1 MKHFFKSI
9 HSAML
14 FGFLSLLIPIIL
26 VFLWISVNFT
36 ENSIIE
42 NSKKYTYQL
51 IEQVNDTVDS
61 YIDFMENISNIAL
74 YSGTH
79 YKYLVNDFKS
89 ANEEHMLR
97 SEIINQFSTVIETR
111 NDIYCIGI
119 IGENGRLLVND
130 DTQTINENVDVREK
144 TWYNEAIAA
153 KGEIVL
159 TAAHVQNLIDDN
171 YRWVVNLSRAVMDPS
186 GKNPVGVFWV
196 DLNFN
201 TLSDLCDGIDLGKK
215 GYVFVLDNKGNIVYH
230 PKQELIYSGL
240 KLERTNEAMKNNQS
254 SFIIDEELKGESKL
268 FTVSRS
274 EKTGWAV
281 VGVSFV
287 NELLKAQEK
296 IKRVYL
302 GMVIMMIPIVIIISY
317 ILSKKITRPIKMLKN
332 SMKEVE
338 LGNFNPASPILIDG
352 SEIGKLGKTFSIMTE
367 KIGFLMEE
375 KLRDEKFKREAE
387 MKALQSQINP
397 HFIYNTLDSIVWMAE
412 SGNNEDVI
420 LMTVSLAR
428 LLRLSISNES
438 SVVRVWDEIKY
449 CESYLTIQKQRY
461 LDELSYEINVPENL
475 MECPIIKLTLQPL
488 VENAI
493 YHGIKYGKG
502 EGNIIISGY
511 ETEKYVVI
519 SVEDNGAGMNK
530 EQLSKVLDK
539 KETEGKKT
547 GLGVHNVNQRIK
559 LYFGAEYGLYYE
571 SIEGE
576 GTKVNVKL
584 PKTYLEPEL
593 RRC

>member
-14 FGFLSLLIPIIL
+14 FAFLSLLIPIIL
-26 VFLWISVNFT
+26 VFFWVSVNFT

-51 IEQVNDTVDS
+51 IDQVNDTVDS

-89 ANEEHMLR
+89 AHEEQILR

-119 IGENGRLLVND
+119 MGQNGKILIND
-130 DTQTINENVDVREK
+130 DTQIINENVDVREK
-144 TWYNEAIAA
+144 TWYNEAIEA
-153 KGEIVL
+153 KGAIVL
-159 TAAHVQNLIDDN
+159 TAAHVQNLIDNN

-201 TLSDLCDGIDLGKK
+201 TLSNLCDGIDLGKK
-215 GYVFVLDNKGNIVYH
+215 GYVFVLDKKGNIVYH

-240 KLERTNEAMKNNQS
+240 KLERTNEAMKNTQS
-254 SFIIDEELKGESKL
+254 SFIVDEELKGESKL

-367 KIGFLMEE
+367 KIGSLMDE

-412 SGNNEDVI
+412 SGNNDDVI

-461 LDELSYEINVPENL
+461 LDELSYEINISEDL

-502 EGNIIISGY
+502 NGKIIISGY
-511 ETEKYVVI
+511 LTDEFAFIV
-519 SVEDNGAGMNK
+519 VEDNGAGMSNK
-530 EQLSKVLDK
+530 QLLKVLDK
-539 KETEGKKT
+539 KETEVKKS
-547 GLGVHNVNQRIK
+547 GLGVYNVNQRIK
-559 LYFGAEYGLYYE
+559 LYFGTEYGLYYE

-576 GTKVNVKL
+576 GTKVSIKL

-593 RRC
+593 RRY

>member
-14 FGFLSLLIPIIL
+14 FAFLSLFIPIII
-26 VFLWISVNFT
+26 VFSWISVNFT

-51 IEQVNDTVDS
+51 IDQVNDTVDS

-74 YSGTH
+74 YSSTH
-79 YKYLVNDFKS
+79 LKYLTNDFK
-89 ANEEHMLR
+89 NEDEEKLLK

-119 IGENGRLLVND
+119 IGENGRLLIND
-130 DTQTINENVDVREK
+130 GTQKINENVDVREK
-144 TWYNEAIAA
+144 IWYNEAIAA

-159 TAAHVQNLIDDN
+159 TAAHVQNIIDDN

-186 GKNPVGVFWV
+186 KKKAVGVFWV

-201 TLSDLCDGIDLGKK
+201 TLSNLCDGIDLGKR

-240 KLERTNEAMKNNQS
+240 KLEKIDEAMRNTES
-254 SFIIDEELKGESKL
+254 AFIVNEKIKEDSKL

-287 NELLKAQEK
+287 EELLKDQDK
-296 IKRVYL
+296 IKSVYL
-302 GMVIMMIPIVIIISY
+302 GMVIMMIPIVVIISY

-338 LGNFNPASPILIDG
+338 VGNFNPASPILIDS

-367 KIGFLMEE
+367 KIGSLMED

-438 SVVRVWDEIKY
+438 SVVRIWDEIKY

-502 EGNIIISGY
+502 NGNIIISGHEY
-511 ETEKYVVI
+511 DNFVII

-530 EQLSKVLDK
+530 DKLLNVLDK
-539 KETEGKKT
+539 KEGEGKKT
-547 GLGVHNVNQRIK
+547 GLGIYNVNQRIK
-559 LYFGAEYGLYYE
+559 LYFGSEYGLYYE
-571 SIEGE
+571 STEGK

-584 PKTYLEPEL
+584 PKIYLEPEL
-593 RRC
+593 RRS